1 MNGAKEEE
9 VKKEKSNEVKKKRNI
24 KRTKEQ
30 TNEWRSERTWNVT
43 VNELE
48 T

>member
-1 MNGAKEEE
+1 MNGAKEDE
-9 VKKEKSNEVKKKRNI
+9 VKGEKSNEVKKKRNI

-30 TNEWRSERTWNVT
+30 TNEWRPERTWSVT